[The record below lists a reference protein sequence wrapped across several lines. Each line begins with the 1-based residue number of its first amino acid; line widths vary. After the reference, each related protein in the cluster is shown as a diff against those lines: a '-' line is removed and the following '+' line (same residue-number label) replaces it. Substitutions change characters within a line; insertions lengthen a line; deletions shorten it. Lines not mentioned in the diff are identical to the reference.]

1 MAFKGDNGKYFSTYA
16 IPLFELEDPNDDKAI
31 YTVEMRP
38 DRYVRITAP
47 EVAYEGYE
55 GSSLVVV
62 NGEPEFRV
70 MFSKV
75 ELNKLWPSEIDEN
88 SIALRSTANNNF
100 FRIRSTPALPY
111 YLSADVPTI
120 TKEAIIKV
128 EEPVLGRKIYNVVYQ
143 MEYARIF
150 NEAPYLAGSATL
162 INDKDDMAS
171 MQALVSY
178 TDERSYTFS
187 RSLSLSAGVSTT
199 IEAGVPFI
207 EKASITVS
215 YGISGTFQWEETT
228 TTTKMVQASATVPV
242 PGRTSVTLDYVGTRG
257 TCNIPYYYTQEEK
270 SSADAQISYADLVD
284 GIYTGVNYYNFNFH
298 VRDTK
303 SL

>member
-178 TDERSYTFS
+178 RREILYF
-187 RSLSLSAGVSTT
+187 
-199 IEAGVPFI
+199 
-207 EKASITVS
+207 
-215 YGISGTFQWEETT
+215 
-228 TTTKMVQASATVPV
+228 
-242 PGRTSVTLDYVGTRG
+242 
-257 TCNIPYYYTQEEK
+257 
-270 SSADAQISYADLVD
+270 
-284 GIYTGVNYYNFNFH
+284 
-298 VRDTK
+298 
-303 SL
+303 